1 MVTKNMQM
9 LVEKANSAVLD
20 VRVDDGDE
28 KAAEEE
34 SVDDAEE
41 DWDDEI
47 IEDALPKDQD
57 EQAANKWV
65 DKILH
70 EIWSWRRQ
78 IVDSWLVTPI

>member
-1 MVTKNMQM
+1 MQM

-20 VRVDDGDE
+20 VRVDGGDE
-28 KAAEEE
+28 EAAEEE

-41 DWDDEI
+41 DEDDEM

-57 EQAANKWV
+57 EHAANKRV
-65 DKILH
+65 DEILH
-70 EIWSWRRQ
+70 EIWSWRRH